1 MGILRL
7 KDKDEQKLKE
17 KLKELK
23 DLNNYLS
30 SKYSLR
36 NDITDI
42 HDRRFAIH
50 ALFQEEMGKIE
61 GQKEAL
67 DAGVSEALRLKDKLE
82 KSLSAISELDQI
94 LQEDENGNSIYN
106 QVLSITT
113 EEYIASLKAKIR
125 EIGGFHDELFSENDD
140 NEVLIE
146 KVRNASNE
154 IVESHDDLLV
164 DRDEDGH
171 NKFEA
176 AQKNIDRI
184 KEVYNDYFAPN
195 DEEVSKVE
203 EIESKIKKIDGFY
216 DKVYGNEKKSIKS
229 LKDDLGDRLNS
240 LKEIEGKAK
249 SVINLSSEA
258 GLAGGFVVKGKEAK
272 QARVFSLVVFIV
284 VVGLIFSINFYLFDK
299 SDFINISWNTFLFKV
314 LINAPLIWVATIA
327 NLNLNKF
334 SRLEQEYSHKEAL
347 AKSYERY
354 KNEIEQLEH
363 LGLDGAEA
371 MRVKLLEINLDAFKV
386 NPAANSEKER
396 NGVALLGGI
405 NKTEK

>member
-1 MGILRL
+1 
-7 KDKDEQKLKE
+7 
-17 KLKELK
+17 
-23 DLNNYLS
+23 
-30 SKYSLR
+30 
-36 NDITDI
+36 
-42 HDRRFAIH
+42 
-50 ALFQEEMGKIE
+50 MGKIE

-67 DAGVSEALRLKDKLE
+67 DAGVNEALRLKDKLE

-94 LQEDENGNSIYN
+94 LQEDENGNSVYN
-106 QVLSITT
+106 QVLSITA
-113 EEYIASLKAKIR
+113 EEYIASLKGKIR

-140 NEVLIE
+140 NEVLID
-146 KVRNASNE
+146 KVRKASNE

-176 AQKNIDRI
+176 AQKKIDRI

-203 EIESKIKKIDGFY
+203 EIESKIKKTDGFY

-229 LKDDLGDRLNS
+229 LKDDLDDRLKS

-272 QARVFSLVVFIV
+272 QARVFSIVVFIV
-284 VVGLIFSINFYLFDK
+284 VVGLIFSINLYLFDK
-299 SDFINISWNTFLFKV
+299 SDFINITWNTFLFKV

-354 KNEIEQLEH
+354 KNEIEELEH

-386 NPAANSEKER
+386 NPAENSEKER
-396 NGVALLGGI
+396 SGIARLGGI
-405 NKTEK
+405 NKTEE